1 MKGHVLFDG
10 VWKRFH
16 RGLSHDSLR
25 DVIPAL
31 VRRLRPGAAERKL
44 ELGDGDFWAVRD
56 VSFEVLPGHALGII
70 GGNGAGKSTVLKL
83 LTKILVPTRGIAQI
97 RGRTG
102 ALIEVSAGFHPDL
115 TGRENVFLQGA
126 IMGMPQQ
133 LIRERFDDIV
143 EFSGIASFI
152 DTPVKRYSSGMNA
165 RLGFSIAAH
174 LEPEVLI
181 IDEVLSVGDAEFR
194 ARAFDKIRMIV
205 RADIPVVIVSH
216 QLDQI
221 VELCTECI
229 LLRQGQTAFAGPPDQ
244 AVAEY
249 LHGGSG
255 ANADLEDA
263 TTTGVGFLE
272 LRATNPGAVQSG
284 EMITFEVIGI
294 VTASV
299 PPEHVELAIVIVD
312 VTTNA
317 RRYQNQLRS
326 LDAHP
331 TRQGRFTLAVTFQ
344 ANIPPGLY
352 RIETVVW
359 HHERQLVIGQGPSR
373 AFQVV
378 PGRPFTGS
386 HQLNMTARVTK
397 GS

>member
-31 VRRLRPGAAERKL
+31 VRRLRPGATERKL

-83 LTKILVPTRGIAQI
+83 LTKILVPTRGVAQI

-133 LIRERFDDIV
+133 LIRERYDDIV
-143 EFSGIASFI
+143 EFSGISAFI

-165 RLGFSIAAH
+165 RLGFSIAVH

-194 ARAFDKIRMIV
+194 ARAFDKIRTIV

-229 LLRQGQTAFAGPPDQ
+229 LLRQGQMAFHGPADQ
-244 AVAEY
+244 AVEEY

-255 ANADLEDA
+255 SNTELEDA
-263 TTTGVGFLE
+263 TTAGAGFVE
-272 LRATNPGAVQSG
+272 LRATEPAVVSSG
-284 EMITFEVIGI
+284 EMVSFVAVGE
-294 VTASV
+294 VTAAI
-299 PPEHVELAIVIVD
+299 PPEQVELEFAITD

-317 RRYQNQLRS
+317 RRYQNRLRA

-331 TRQGRFTLAVTFQ
+331 TRQGRFTVAVTFQ
-344 ANIPPGLY
+344 ANFQPGLY

-373 AFQVV
+373 TFQVV
-378 PGRPFTGS
+378 TGRPFSGS
-386 HQLNMTARVTK
+386 HQLNMTARVTE